1 MDLRVASYG
10 VIVADGQILLA
21 HWRQSGRSGW
31 TLPGGGIDPGED
43 PADAAR
49 REILEE
55 TGYTAALGRL
65 LGVDS
70 HVISAKDRFSPD
82 LPPLHALRIIYSA
95 RIESGEL
102 QNEID
107 GSTDRAKW
115 VKLGAVSSLK
125 RVGLVDVGL
134 SLYRET
140 GGN

>member
-70 HVISAKDRFSPD
+70 HVISAKNRFSPG

-115 VKLGAVSSLK
+115 VELGAVSSLK
-125 RVGLVDVGL
+125 RVGLVDLGL

-140 GGN
+140 GEY